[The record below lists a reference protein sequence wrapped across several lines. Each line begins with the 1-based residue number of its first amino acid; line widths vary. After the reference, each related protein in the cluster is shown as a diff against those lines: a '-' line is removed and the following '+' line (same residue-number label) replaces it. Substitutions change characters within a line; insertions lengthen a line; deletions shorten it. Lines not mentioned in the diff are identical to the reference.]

1 MHSSAWIDTEG
12 RSQARYLM
20 LDPEPLTYFWTVRW
34 RKEEMA
40 PQAEMRRNGTIR
52 REKALGMPWG
62 VTPL

>member
-1 MHSSAWIDTEG
+1 
-12 RSQARYLM
+12 M

-34 RKEEMA
+34 RNEETA
-40 PQAEMRRNGTIR
+40 PQAEMRRNGTVR